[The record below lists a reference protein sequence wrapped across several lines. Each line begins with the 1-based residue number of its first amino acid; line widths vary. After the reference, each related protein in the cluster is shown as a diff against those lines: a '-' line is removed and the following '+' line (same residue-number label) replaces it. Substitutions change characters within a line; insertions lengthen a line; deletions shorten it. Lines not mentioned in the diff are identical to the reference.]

1 MKKIMVDSNI
11 IFSGLL
17 YPGKPSEI
25 IRLFGRREFG
35 LLIPADELDEIR
47 AVFRRKVSYKEY
59 LLDGFLKM
67 TKAKI
72 IPTKRY
78 RRFIPTAVKLT
89 RDKKDA
95 PILACALAVKP
106 DYFITGDKDFLTRE
120 VREKVNAVSTGEFL
134 ERLKSDETGIKL

>member
-1 MKKIMVDSNI
+1 MVDSNI

-25 IRLFGRREFG
+25 IRLFRRREFR
-35 LLIPADELDEIR
+35 LLVPVDELDEIR
-47 AVFRRKVSYKEY
+47 AVFRGKVSYKEY

-72 IPTKRY
+72 IPAKKY
-78 RRFIPTAVKLT
+78 RRFIPTAAKLA

-95 PILACALAVKP
+95 PILACALATKP
-106 DYFITGDKDFLTRE
+106 DYFITGDKDFLTKEIRE
-120 VREKVNAVSTGEFL
+120 RVNAVSPGEFL
-134 ERLKSDETGIKL
+134 EKIGDEIGIKL